1 MIEEENNEKEDE
13 KKDNNIYQEDDIQK
27 HLYIQ
32 NQIRI
37 IINAT
42 KYLKK
47 SVKKLPKYYLNKE
60 NRQKLVDQYN
70 ELVDIIIEQ
79 LQ

>member
-1 MIEEENNEKEDE
+1 MIEENNEK
-13 KKDNNIYQEDDIQK
+13 DNITTQ
-27 HLYIQ
+27 LYIQ

-47 SVKKLPKYYLNKE
+47 SVKKLPKNYLNKE

-70 ELVDIIIEQ
+70 ELVDVIIEQ
-79 LQ
+79 IQ

>member
-1 MIEEENNEKEDE
+1 MIEENND
-13 KKDNNIYQEDDIQK
+13 KDNITTP
-27 HLYIQ
+27 LYIQ

-47 SVKKLPKYYLNKE
+47 SVKKLPKNYLDKE

-70 ELVDIIIEQ
+70 ELVDVIIEQ
-79 LQ
+79 IK

>member
-1 MIEEENNEKEDE
+1 MIEEE
-13 KKDNNIYQEDDIQK
+13 KKDDNQT

-32 NQIRI
+32 NQVRI

-47 SVKKLPKYYLNKE
+47 SIKKLPKNYLDKE
-60 NRQKLVDQYN
+60 NKQKLMDQYN

-79 LQ
+79 IQ